1 MKLSDLVQFLN
12 YLDQHDLTDAVIQS
26 RAPVN
31 SIANMIM
38 SADVLDSG
46 VKGPVQHSMLH
57 VDQALQNFSNT
68 VQDLRLNIMR
78 QIQQQEQEYFVNS
91 TQLFDTGYRNDSVN
105 HIINRTMSLSD
116 EAAAVFEQRLKLYT
130 TWQHPGLIFRPVH
143 LTALHEVVAL
153 DPMYLV
159 DTHEALLT
167 STTQKF
173 TERYQQ
179 RVRNYIIDDY
189 AADAMLNQL
198 PQGQFGLVAAQN
210 FLNFKPMEIV
220 NRIVTEVYDLLKP
233 GGAFVFTYNNCDYA
247 GAVRLAERS
256 FTCYTPGRLV
266 KQTAA
271 AAGYVLNYEHNEING
286 VSIMELGKP
295 GERASLRGGQT
306 LAVIKDNVHTVQES
320 VSKKTKRSTVPKVV
334 DNRVTRYYTDEER
347 MQLQMSAVAMG
358 VDTQDNIL
366 KNYTTENLER
376 LVTDRLNTRDF
387 NHDKFQKRLDKLIHK
402 RKNT

>member
-1 MKLSDLVQFLN
+1 
-12 YLDQHDLTDAVIQS
+12 
-26 RAPVN
+26 
-31 SIANMIM
+31 
-38 SADVLDSG
+38 
-46 VKGPVQHSMLH
+46 
-57 VDQALQNFSNT
+57 
-68 VQDLRLNIMR
+68 MR

-91 TQLFDTGYRNDSVN
+91 TQLFDTGYRNDSVD

-159 DTHEALLT
+159 DTHEALLA
-167 STTQKF
+167 STTQRF

-189 AADAMLNQL
+189 AAGAMLDQV

-220 NRIVTEVYDLLKP
+220 NRIVIEVYDLLKP

-247 GAVRLAERS
+247 GSVRLAERN
-256 FTCYTPGRLV
+256 FTCYTPGRLI

-295 GERASLRGGQT
+295 GERVSLRGGQT
-306 LAVIKDNVHTVQES
+306 LAVIKDNTHPVQES
-320 VSKKTKRSTVPKVV
+320 GAKKTKQSTVPKVV

-347 MQLQMSAVAMG
+347 IQLQMSAVAMG

>member
-1 MKLSDLVQFLN
+1 
-12 YLDQHDLTDAVIQS
+12 
-26 RAPVN
+26 
-31 SIANMIM
+31 
-38 SADVLDSG
+38 
-46 VKGPVQHSMLH
+46 
-57 VDQALQNFSNT
+57 
-68 VQDLRLNIMR
+68 
-78 QIQQQEQEYFVNS
+78 
-91 TQLFDTGYRNDSVN
+91 
-105 HIINRTMSLSD
+105 
-116 EAAAVFEQRLKLYT
+116 
-130 TWQHPGLIFRPVH
+130 VH

-189 AADAMLNQL
+189 AADAMLDQL

-210 FLNFKPMEIV
+210 FLNFKPIEIV
-220 NRIVTEVYDLLKP
+220 NRIVTEVYDLLRP

-256 FTCYTPGRLV
+256 FTCYTPGRLI